1 MSAAATWWQSG
12 VIYQVYP
19 RSFQDS
25 NGDGVG
31 DLAGIVAR
39 LDYLHGLNVDIIWLS
54 PIYPSPMHD
63 FGYDVADYCA
73 IDPLFGSMAD
83 FDRLLAEV
91 HRRGMRLLLDLV
103 PNHSSHRHPWFIAS
117 RSSRDDARRA
127 WYIWR
132 DPAPGGGPPNN
143 WLSHFGGPAWT
154 FDQGSGQYYMHQ
166 FLPQQP
172 ELNYRHPEVLPA
184 MLDCMRF
191 WLDKGVDGFRVD
203 VIGMLLKDPLFRDE
217 PANPAWNGVREYQS
231 LLHVHT
237 ANLPEV
243 HGLIRQMRGF
253 LDGWNDRLLIGELY
267 LPNAELVRYYGDEQG
282 AECHLPFNFQL
293 IRAPWDA
300 ALIRRLVDDY
310 EALLPQHAWPNW
322 VLGNHDQKRLATR
335 VGSRQARVAT
345 MLLLTLRGT
354 PTCYYGDEIGMLDV
368 PLPLALMQDPPALRQ
383 PEIAHL
389 VGRDPQ
395 RTPMQ
400 WDASA
405 NAGFA
410 AAGVHSWLPLA
421 ADWSTRNVASQSADP
436 NSPLGFFRTM
446 SALRRAEPALGSGS
460 YRSLDAGQPDV
471 FAYLRG
477 DPGSALLVL
486 LNFGAECRRLA
497 LPLSGDAADLLLST
511 AMTAPRRLSLAQ
523 LVLEPDEGMV
533 LRLPASSRVSRSV
546 LSGG

>member
-1 MSAAATWWQSG
+1 MSAAASWWQRG
-12 VIYQVYP
+12 IIYQVYP

-31 DLAGIVAR
+31 DLAGIIAR

-91 HRRGMRLLLDLV
+91 HRRGMRLVLDLV

-117 RSSRDDARRA
+117 RSSRDDPRRA

-132 DPAPGGGPPNN
+132 DPAPDGGPPNN

-154 FDQGSGQYYMHQ
+154 FDEGSGQYYMHQ

-172 ELNYRHPEVLPA
+172 ELNHRHPEVLPA

-217 PANPAWNGVREYQS
+217 PANPAWNGIREYQS

-243 HGLIRQMRGF
+243 HGLIRQMRAF
-253 LDGWNDRLLIGELY
+253 LDGWDDRLMIGELY
-267 LPNAELVRYYGDEQG
+267 LPNAELVRYYGNEDG

-300 ALIRRLVDDY
+300 AVIRRVVDEY
-310 EALLPQHAWPNW
+310 EALLPVHAWPNW

-335 VGSRQARVAT
+335 VGLSQARVAN

-368 PLPLALMQDPPALRQ
+368 PLPLTLMQDPPALRQ

-410 AAGVHSWLPLA
+410 AAGVRSWLPLA
-421 ADWSTRNVASQSADP
+421 ADCSTRNVASQAADP
-436 NSPLGFFRTM
+436 ASPLGFFRAMT
-446 SALRRAEPALGSGS
+446 ALRRAEPALASGF
-460 YRSLDAGQPDV
+460 YQSLDADQPDV

-477 DPGSALLVL
+477 DRGSTLLVL
-486 LNFGAECRRLA
+486 LNFGAERRRPA
-497 LPLSGDAADLLLST
+497 LPLSDAAADLLLST

-533 LRLPASSRVSRSV
+533 LRLPAGSRVSRSV

>member
-1 MSAAATWWQSG
+1 MSAAASWWQTG
-12 VIYQVYP
+12 IIYQIYP

-31 DLAGIVAR
+31 DLAGIIAR
-39 LDYLHGLNVDIIWLS
+39 LDYLHSLNVDILWLS

-73 IDPLFGSMAD
+73 IHPLFGTMAD

-91 HRRGMRLLLDLV
+91 HARGMRLLLDLV
-103 PNHSSHRHPWFIAS
+103 PNHSSHLHPWFIAS
-117 RSSRDDARRA
+117 RSARDNPRRA

-154 FDQGSGQYYMHQ
+154 FDEASGQYYMHQ

-172 ELNYRHPEVLPA
+172 ELNHRHPEVLPA

-203 VIGMLLKDPLFRDE
+203 VIGELLKDPLFRDE
-217 PANPAWNGVREYQS
+217 PENPTWNGVREYQR

-237 ANLPEV
+237 GNLPEV
-243 HGLIRQMRGF
+243 HGLIRRMRTF
-253 LDGWNDRLLIGELY
+253 LDGWEDRLMIGELY
-267 LPNAELVRYYGDEQG
+267 LPNADLVRYYGDEQG

-300 ALIRRLVDDY
+300 TVVRQLVDAY
-310 EALLPQHAWPNW
+310 EAALPVHAWPNW
-322 VLGNHDQKRLATR
+322 VLGNHDQKRLASR
-335 VGSRQARVAT
+335 VGSRQARVAH

-368 PLPLALMQDPPALRQ
+368 PMPLTLMQDPPALRQ

-410 AAGVHSWLPLA
+410 AAGVRPWLPLA
-421 ADWSTRNVASQSADP
+421 PDCGAHNVARQLGDP
-436 NSPLGFFRTM
+436 SSPLAFFRAM
-446 SALRRAEPALGSGS
+446 SALRRAEPALASGS

-477 DPGSALLVL
+477 DPGNALLVL
-486 LNFGAECRRLA
+486 LNFAAEPRCPV
-497 LPLSGDAADLLLST
+497 LPLSCAAAELLLST
-511 AMTAPRRLSLAQ
+511 TMTPPRRVGLSP
-523 LVLEPDEGMV
+523 LVLAADEGMV
-533 LRLPASSRVSRSV
+533 LRLPVAGCVA
-546 LSGG
+546 